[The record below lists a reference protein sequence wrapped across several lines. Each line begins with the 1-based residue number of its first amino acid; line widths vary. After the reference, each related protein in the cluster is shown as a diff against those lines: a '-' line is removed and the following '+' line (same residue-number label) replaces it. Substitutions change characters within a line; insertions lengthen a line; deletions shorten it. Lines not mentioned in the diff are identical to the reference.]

1 MRSCWIRTLPKI
13 FNYLSGINGELMLS
27 SYWSSLFQKRIHIF
41 GEVSLRTKTE
51 KLKTKQKQKNPL
63 CIPESA
69 TGVRPALLEFGKIRG
84 RAEGPIKGLKGLG
97 FLLM

>member
-1 MRSCWIRTLPKI
+1 M
-13 FNYLSGINGELMLS
+13 SGVNGELMLS
-27 SYWSSLFQKRIHIF
+27 SYWSSLFQKRIRIF

-51 KLKTKQKQKNPL
+51 KLKQQQQQQQQKTTL
-63 CIPESA
+63 CIPESG

-84 RAEGPIKGLKGLG
+84 RAAGPMKGLKGLG

>member
-1 MRSCWIRTLPKI
+1 M
-13 FNYLSGINGELMLS
+13 
-27 SYWSSLFQKRIHIF
+27 FQKRIRIF

-51 KLKTKQKQKNPL
+51 KLEKKKKKKTL
-63 CIPESA
+63 CIPESG

-84 RAEGPIKGLKGLG
+84 RAAGPMKGLKGLG

>member
-1 MRSCWIRTLPKI
+1 MKVFVPKENTCLWGGKFKI
-13 FNYLSGINGELMLS
+13 KDRKVKKN
-27 SYWSSLFQKRIHIF
+27 
-41 GEVSLRTKTE
+41 
-51 KLKTKQKQKNPL
+51 KTKKKPL

-84 RAEGPIKGLKGLG
+84 RAAGPIKGLKGLG

>member
-1 MRSCWIRTLPKI
+1 M
-13 FNYLSGINGELMLS
+13 
-27 SYWSSLFQKRIHIF
+27 FQKRIRIF

-51 KLKTKQKQKNPL
+51 KLEKKKKKTL
-63 CIPESA
+63 CIPESG

-84 RAEGPIKGLKGLG
+84 RAAGPIKGLTGLG